1 MGFTE
6 NDVPDQSGRTAVV
19 TGANSGLGFHT
30 SRVLSARGAT
40 VLMACRD
47 EQRGADALAR
57 AAARGPVRRT
67 LHLVRLDLADLSS
80 VRDAAQEVSARA
92 PRLDLLVNNAG
103 VMAIPRRETADG
115 FEMQLGTNH
124 LGHFA
129 LTGLLLEPLLAAPAA
144 RVVSV
149 SSSAHKFG
157 EIKFDDLQSERSYGR
172 WKAYG
177 QSKLANLLFMTELQ
191 RRFAAAQSGAVALAA
206 HPGFAAT
213 NLQSG
218 PAQGVPLVGPLVA
231 GVMKVV
237 NLVVAQSDA
246 HGAWP
251 VLQAATDPDAVGGDY
266 YGPQGPA
273 EARGE
278 SGRAATTQDAR
289 DPETAAA
296 LWEASA
302 DLTGVRYEAL
312 GETAAA

>member
-6 NDVPDQSGRTAVV
+6 SDVPDQSGRTAVV

-30 SRVLSARGAT
+30 SRVLAARGAT

-57 AAARGPVRRT
+57 VKDEAPGADA
-67 LHLVRLDLADLSS
+67 HLVRLDLADLAS
-80 VRDAAQEVSARA
+80 VRSAAQEIRERA

-103 VMAIPRRETADG
+103 VMALPRRETADG

-124 LGHFA
+124 LGHYA
-129 LTGLLLEPLLAAPAA
+129 LTGLLLGPLLAAPAA

-157 EIKFDDLQSERSYGR
+157 KLRLDDLQSQRSYGR

-191 RRFAAAQSGAVALAA
+191 RRFAAAQVEATALAA

-213 NLQSG
+213 NLQAG
-218 PAQGVPLVGPLVA
+218 PAQGVPVVGRLVKAAMDLG
-231 GVMKVV
+231 
-237 NLVVAQSDA
+237 NLVLAQSDA

-251 VLQAATDPDAVGGDY
+251 VLQAATDPEAVGGDY

-278 SGRAATTQDAR
+278 SGRAGTTSAAR
-289 DPETAAA
+289 DPEAAAA
-296 LWEASA
+296 LWTASA

-312 GETAAA
+312 EDPATV